1 MIKSFT
7 VKNFKAFRDSVT
19 LDFSAT
25 GNYEFNTAAVKEGI
39 VKTCLMYGKNAGG
52 KSSLA
57 LALFDVV
64 GNLTDNYTNPGNYKN
79 YQNMF
84 SPEEPVEFEYIFNF
98 KNTDVVYKYK
108 KNSSNLF
115 IAETLII
122 DKRIVIN
129 YDKASSNKDFD
140 IFLSGTE
147 SLNKDLP
154 NLQIS
159 ALKWIKSNSVLD
171 DNIENHLFNELFDF
185 VNKMLLFWSL
195 DTRSF
200 VGYTSNDNDKIIER
214 VIKSNHFK
222 ELQFFFQ
229 EAGFTDELVYSNHSG
244 SEEIYVKYDEK
255 LLNFYSV
262 CSTGM
267 RSLLLVYYWLQD
279 ARNPARCPSF
289 ICIDE
294 FDAFYHFELSR
305 FIVRK
310 LKELDCQV
318 LLTTHNTTLFT
329 NDLLRPDCFYICSKE
344 KIINAHNATEKELRL
359 GHNLEKLYR
368 GGTFGK

>member
-1 MIKSFT
+1 MPDK
-7 VKNFKAFRDSVT
+7 
-19 LDFSAT
+19 DFSV
-25 GNYEFNTAAVKEGI
+25 F
-39 VKTCLMYGKNAGG
+39 LAG
-52 KSSLA
+52 
-57 LALFDVV
+57 
-64 GNLTDNYTNPGNYKN
+64 
-79 YQNMF
+79 
-84 SPEEPVEFEYIFNF
+84 
-98 KNTDVVYKYK
+98 
-108 KNSSNLF
+108 
-115 IAETLII
+115 AET
-122 DKRIVIN
+122 
-129 YDKASSNKDFD
+129 
-140 IFLSGTE
+140 
-147 SLNKDLP
+147 LNKDLP

-171 DNIENHLFNELFDF
+171 DNIENGIFNELFDF
-185 VNKMLLFWSL
+185 VNRMLLFWSL

-200 VGYTSNDNDKIIER
+200 IGYSSTTDGSITEEIIKTE
-214 VIKSNHFK
+214 HFK
-222 ELQFFFQ
+222 ELQFFFK
-229 EAGFTDELVYSNHSG
+229 EAGFTDELVHSNRTG
-244 SEEIYVKYDEK
+244 SEEIYVKYGEK

-279 ARNPARCPSF
+279 ARNPERCPSF

-344 KIINAHNATEKELRL
+344 KIVNAHNATEKELRL